1 MRMNRLIDLTWIEN
15 KMKIEK
21 DNQGYI
27 VLYDTDGEG
36 FVAGTWG
43 LRIVYGLE
51 ELEAEVSAILNEI
64 ESFDENDEENPPG
77 SVDDITIFKVDD
89 SFKFNVEVTEK
100 VITTS
105 TVKLEQKNKRILS
118 PLKEVAAIRL
128 SLGQPK
134 AGPPISVSENDDE

>member
-1 MRMNRLIDLTWIEN
+1 
-15 KMKIEK
+15 MKIEK

-51 ELEAEVSAILNEI
+51 KLEAEVSAILNEI
-64 ESFDENDEENPPG
+64 EAIKDDDETSPG
-77 SVDDITIFKVDD
+77 TIDDITIFKVDD

-105 TVKLEQKNKRILS
+105 TVKLEQKNKRIIS

-128 SLGQPK
+128 SLVQTK
-134 AGPPISVSENDDE
+134 VRQPISLPEEDSDE

>member
-1 MRMNRLIDLTWIEN
+1 
-15 KMKIEK
+15 MKIEK

-64 ESFDENDEENPPG
+64 EAIKGDDETSPG
-77 SVDDITIFKVDD
+77 TIDDITIFKVDD

>member
-1 MRMNRLIDLTWIEN
+1 MNGLIDLTWIVN

-27 VLYDTDGEG
+27 VLYDTSGEG
-36 FVAGTWG
+36 LITPSWG
-43 LRIVYGLE
+43 IRIVYGHE

-77 SVDDITIFKVDD
+77 SVDDITIFKIDD

-105 TVKLEQKNKRILS
+105 TVKLEQKNKRIIS

-128 SLGQPK
+128 ILGQPK
-134 AGPPISVSENDDE
+134 VRPPISLPENSDE

>member
-1 MRMNRLIDLTWIEN
+1 
-15 KMKIEK
+15 MKIEK

-51 ELEAEVSAILNEI
+51 KLEAEVSAILNEI
-64 ESFDENDEENPPG
+64 EAIKDDDETSTG
-77 SVDDITIFKVDD
+77 TIDDITIFKVDD

-105 TVKLEQKNKRILS
+105 TVKLEQKNKRIIS
-118 PLKEVAAIRL
+118 PLKDVAAIRL
-128 SLGQPK
+128 ILGQPK
-134 AGPPISVSENDDE
+134 ARPPISLPENSDE

>member
-1 MRMNRLIDLTWIEN
+1 
-15 KMKIEK
+15 MKNEK

-51 ELEAEVSAILNEI
+51 KLEAEVSAILNEI
-64 ESFDENDEENPPG
+64 EAIKEDDETSPG
-77 SVDDITIFKVDD
+77 TIDDITIFKVDD
-89 SFKFNVEVTEK
+89 SFKFNVEVVEK
-100 VITTS
+100 IVITS
-105 TVKLEQKNKRILS
+105 TVKLEQKNKRIIS

-134 AGPPISVSENDDE
+134 VRPPISIPENNDE

>member
-1 MRMNRLIDLTWIEN
+1 
-15 KMKIEK
+15 MKIEE

-64 ESFDENDEENPPG
+64 EAIKGDDEASPG
-77 SVDDITIFKVDD
+77 TIDDITIFKVDD

-118 PLKEVAAIRL
+118 PLKEVAAIRF
-128 SLGQPK
+128 SLGQQK
-134 AGPPISVSENDDE
+134 VRPPISILENNDE

>member
-1 MRMNRLIDLTWIEN
+1 MNRLIDLTWIEN

-64 ESFDENDEENPPG
+64 EAIKGDDETSPG
-77 SVDDITIFKVDD
+77 TIDDITIFKVDD

-118 PLKEVAAIRL
+118 PLKEVAAIRF
-128 SLGQPK
+128 SLGQQK
-134 AGPPISVSENDDE
+134 VRPPISILENNDE

>member
-1 MRMNRLIDLTWIEN
+1 MNRLIDLTWIEN

-27 VLYDTDGEG
+27 VLYDTSGEG
-36 FVAGTWG
+36 LIIPSWG
-43 LRIVYGLE
+43 IRIVYGHE

-77 SVDDITIFKVDD
+77 SVDDITIFKIDD
-89 SFKFNVEVTEK
+89 SFKFNVEMTEK
-100 VITTS
+100 VITMS

>member
-1 MRMNRLIDLTWIEN
+1 
-15 KMKIEK
+15 MKLAK

-64 ESFDENDEENPPG
+64 ELFEDNDETTSG
-77 SVDDITIFKVDD
+77 TIDDIIIFKVDN
-89 SFKFNVEVTEK
+89 SFKFKVERVKKVTT
-100 VITTS
+100 IAS
-105 TVKLEQKNKRILS
+105 VKLISNIKPAISKIR
-118 PLKEVAAIRL
+118 EVAAIPLKIGHAKVR
-128 SLGQPK
+128 
-134 AGPPISVSENDDE
+134 PPIFLQEEGDNE

>member
-1 MRMNRLIDLTWIEN
+1 
-15 KMKIEK
+15 MKIEK

-51 ELEAEVSAILNEI
+51 KLEAEVSAILNEI
-64 ESFDENDEENPPG
+64 EAIKDDDETSTG
-77 SVDDITIFKVDD
+77 TIDDITIFKVDD

-105 TVKLEQKNKRILS
+105 TVKLEQKNKRIIS

-128 SLGQPK
+128 SLVQTK
-134 AGPPISVSENDDE
+134 VRQPISIPEDGSDE